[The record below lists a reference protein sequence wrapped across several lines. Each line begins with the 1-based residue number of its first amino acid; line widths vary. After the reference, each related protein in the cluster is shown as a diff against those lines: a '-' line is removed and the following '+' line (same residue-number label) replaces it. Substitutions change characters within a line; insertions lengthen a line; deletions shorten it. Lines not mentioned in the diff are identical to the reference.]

1 MKSNI
6 FIAVLGMAATV
17 TAYGQGLVN
26 FANYSSSTQPNG
38 ISYANG
44 PAAGLYAGPE
54 ISAIL
59 LIGPSSDTL
68 VSQLTPVAGSSTPL
82 GLGAASGPGAIG
94 TGAGWFSGGT
104 IAVGAYGSTFAFA
117 IEATGTYLGQTYIG
131 YSPVVVGSNQASV
144 TAPPPNLPASLFNG
158 SFTIAQ
164 AVPEPATL
172 ALGGLGLTALLVARR
187 KKA

>member
-1 MKSNI
+1 MKTNI
-6 FIAVLGMAATV
+6 FIAVLGMAAAV
-17 TAYGQGLVN
+17 TAYGQGQVN
-26 FANYSSSTQPNG
+26 FSNYSGSTQTTG

-44 PAAGLYAGPE
+44 PAAGQYAGPE

-59 LIGPSSDTL
+59 LAGASTDTL
-68 VSQLTPVAGSSTPL
+68 ISQLTPVAGSSTPL
-82 GLGAASGPGAIG
+82 GLGAASGPGALG

-104 IAVGAYGSTFAFA
+104 IVVGAYGANFAYA

-131 YSPVVVGSNQASV
+131 YSPIVVGPDQASV
-144 TAPPPNLPASLFNG
+144 TAPPPNLPTSLFHG

-172 ALGGLGLTALLVARR
+172 ALGGLGLAALLVARR
-187 KKA
+187 KQA